1 MMYKSIDKRYLYTTM
16 LCELI
21 DKYVVEK
28 LLCSGGGK
36 MGIGDIHGEDENYYE
51 VEYCNS
57 YAFAGIEVKIN
68 LTQHDG
74 TTVYKRNC

>member
-1 MMYKSIDKRYLYTTM
+1 MTM
-16 LCELI
+16 LCKLI
-21 DKYVVEK
+21 DRYVVET

-36 MGIGDIHGEDENYYE
+36 MGIRDIHREGEIHDKAEG
-51 VEYCNS
+51 CNS